1 MTKPLFAEDQ
11 VDVIVSSMING
22 IHGSFARA
30 IGEAYLLADSTNQQ
44 IILKSFSSLFS
55 KVASFLDIKPTFDE
69 AKHEAFI
76 ERRMS
81 ILDKKLMQG
90 HISQDDYESMVK
102 ALNEVTL

>member
-1 MTKPLFAEDQ
+1 MKYSEQQLNT
-11 VDVIVSSMING
+11 IIGSMG
-22 IHGSFARA
+22 TGLHGSFASS
-30 IGEAYLLADSTNQQ
+30 LADSYLVADSGNRE
-44 IILKSFSSLFS
+44 IIIKAFAGLLDR
-55 KVASFLDIKPTFDE
+55 VARFLDIESTFDE